1 MKKRREY
8 MDEDHHPVMTKYY
21 EILDSDI
28 SDAKLLSEMI
38 SLISE
43 DPYFF
48 DPYTIAYE
56 LYLDKDKEQEA
67 NRILDA
73 GYNLALKRI
82 LDKEGNFPD
91 SLQWSW
97 LENRH
102 IIRVIL
108 KKGIMLWQTENT
120 KNALTIFRNLFRSNP
135 NDNAGVRY
143 YILAVLEGLSFDTYE
158 SLYENE
164 GYLSDDI
171 FAWFDEGRKKYS
183 TEFQAL
189 DELDW

>member
-1 MKKRREY
+1 
-8 MDEDHHPVMTKYY
+8 MDEDHPVMTEYY

-56 LYLDKDKEQEA
+56 LYLDEGKEQEA

-82 LDKEGNFPD
+82 VDKDGNFPD
-91 SLQWSW
+91 VLEWGW

-108 KKGIMLWQTENT
+108 RKGITLWQTEDT
-120 KNALTIFRNLFRSNP
+120 KSALTVFRNLFKSNP

-171 FAWFDEGRKKYS
+171 FTWFDRGRKKYLN
-183 TEFQAL
+183 EFQAL